1 MDFFLGG
8 FLQYFLCQVCQ
19 FFIASGVFSLG
30 FEFLLKFLARS
41 WDLSLEYQ
49 GFSDVDHVYNYSLLV
64 LAEFQ
69 KFCS

>member
-1 MDFFLGG
+1 MDFFWVDFSNISYVNFT
-8 FLQYFLCQVCQ
+8 FL
-19 FFIASGVFSLG
+19 IASGVFSLG
-30 FEFLLKFLARS
+30 FEFLLKFLVRS
-41 WDLSLEYQ
+41 WDLSLEHQ